1 MRIEI
6 VTRLE
11 QGTLG
16 EDHLAVVR
24 RDDACVIVVADGAGG
39 TGSGGAAAAF
49 VCGRAE
55 AAAHSETRTSARWVE
70 HLVASDQA
78 LRASGIGGE
87 STVVVVEIGADGTI
101 RGASVGDS
109 GALAITVDSSVELT
123 GEQHRKPLVGS
134 GRAVPV
140 GFGPV
145 ILPGR
150 ILIASDGLLAYTAA
164 KDLVARAHAG
174 TLEAVATALV
184 DGVRLRS
191 GRLPD
196 DLALVLCERNVRPA
210 SAGA

>member
-1 MRIEI
+1 MQIEI

-11 QGTLG
+11 QGTRG
-16 EDHLAVVR
+16 EDRLAVVR
-24 RDDACVIVVADGAGG
+24 RDDACVIIVADGAGG
-39 TGSGGAAAAF
+39 TGSGGAAASF

-55 AAAHSETRTSARWVE
+55 AAAHSGTRTSVQWVE

-78 LRASGIGGE
+78 LRASGTGGE
-87 STVVVVEIGADGTI
+87 STVVVVEIGKDGTI

-109 GALAITVDSSVELT
+109 GALAVTVDASVELT

-134 GRAVPV
+134 GGAVPV

-145 ILPGR
+145 LLPGR
-150 ILIASDGLLAYTAA
+150 ILIASDGLLAYTVA
-164 KDLVARAHAG
+164 KALVARVHAG
-174 TLEAVATALV
+174 ALETVATALV

-196 DLALVLCERNVRPA
+196 DLALVLCECVDRPA
-210 SAGA
+210 PAGA